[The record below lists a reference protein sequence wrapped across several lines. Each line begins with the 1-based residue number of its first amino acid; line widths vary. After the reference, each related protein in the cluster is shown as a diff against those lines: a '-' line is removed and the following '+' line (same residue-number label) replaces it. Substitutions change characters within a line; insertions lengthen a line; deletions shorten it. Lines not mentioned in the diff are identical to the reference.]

1 MIARLRDLSR
11 SLRIA
16 TPGRAPRPVAP
27 GPEDEELLDEAL
39 LGRLRAIQI
48 DLRNLP
54 THGLAGEHRSR
65 QRGPSPEFSDF
76 KPYSIGDDFRRIDW
90 NAYARFDHLF
100 VRESETTTEID
111 VHVLLD
117 LGPTMAWTSDDR
129 LPTKARFGLRLTAAL
144 GYLSLWHL
152 DRFSVRPIGVR
163 GPLFGPVQGRS
174 AILPMTRYLQRL
186 PAGERAHPLAVLG
199 EYVWNR
205 RPGSLLLVSD
215 LVAADAAPLDA
226 ALRAARARGW
236 RLRLLQIQDPAEA
249 DPGDWLA
256 GDEVTELVD
265 RASRGRLTVRGNAR
279 TRQAYLDERRQWL
292 DGLQGVAS
300 QHGVRHDLITTD
312 EAIDEVIIARFAAP
326 EVVAR

>member
-1 MIARLRDLSR
+1 MIARLRNFSR
-11 SLRIA
+11 SLPIV
-16 TPGRAPRPVAP
+16 TPGRAPRP
-27 GPEDEELLDEAL
+27 GMPEPAGEDLLDEAL

-117 LGPTMAWTSDDR
+117 LGPTMAWASDGW
-129 LPTKARFGLRLTAAL
+129 LPTKARYGLRLSAAL

-152 DRFSVRPIGVR
+152 DRFSVCPIGVR
-163 GPLFGPVQGRS
+163 GPMFGPVQGRS
-174 AILPMTRYLQRL
+174 AILPMMRYLQGL
-186 PAGERAHPLAVLG
+186 PAGEHANPLTTLT
-199 EYVWNR
+199 EYIWRR

-215 LVAADAAPLDA
+215 FVATDPEPLDEA
-226 ALRAARARGW
+226 VRAARARGW
-236 RLRLLQIQDPAEA
+236 RLRLLQLQDPAEA
-249 DPGDWLA
+249 DPGEWLQR
-256 GDEVTELVD
+256 DEVTELVD
-265 RASRGRLTVRGNAR
+265 RGSRSRLTVRGNAR
-279 TRQAYLDERRQWL
+279 TRQAYLDERQQWL
-292 DGLQGVAS
+292 ESIQAVAS
-300 QHGVRHDLITTD
+300 QHGIRLDVMTTD
-312 EAIDEVIIARFAAP
+312 EPIDEVIIGRFAAP
-326 EVVAR
+326 GVVSR

>member
-1 MIARLRDLSR
+1 MIARLRDFSR
-11 SLRIA
+11 SLRLA
-16 TPGRAPRPVAP
+16 TPGRSPRPVAP
-27 GPEDEELLDEAL
+27 EPEGEDLLDEAL

-76 KPYSIGDDFRRIDW
+76 RSYSVGDDFRRIDW

-117 LGPTMAWTSDDR
+117 LGPAMAWASDDR

-163 GPLFGPVQGRS
+163 GPMFGPVQGRS
-174 AILPMTRYLQRL
+174 AILPMMRYLQRL
-186 PAGERAHPLAVLG
+186 PDGERADPLDALR
-199 EYVWNR
+199 EYIWHR

-215 LVAADAAPLDA
+215 LVTADPEPLDE

-236 RLRLLQIQDPAEA
+236 RLRILQVQDPAEA
-249 DPGDWLA
+249 DPGDWLS
-256 GDEVTELVD
+256 GDEVTELID
-265 RASRGRLTVRGNAR
+265 RSARGRLTVRGTAR
-279 TRQAYLDERRQWL
+279 TRQSYLDERQRWL
-292 DGLQGVAS
+292 EGLQAVAS
-300 QHGVRHDLITTD
+300 QHGIRHDLITTD
-312 EAIDEVIIARFAAP
+312 EAIDEVIIGRFAAP
-326 EVVAR
+326 EVISR